1 MYSDIEFRLHFL
13 MIQTLIQP
21 KDRKT
26 PKPPNGVM
34 IEVGV
39 LSAVFFGIFSGVFF
53 HVDFFPAN
61 LVMHTVLVFEDR
73 REVLSVSKLKEQF
86 EEAIRTKVIPYRN
99 MYSRVGDTDGV
110 YPGRIRSLR
119 KNPIR
124 IQPSRQTGSESD
136 P

>member
-39 LSAVFFGIFSGVFF
+39 LSAVFFWYFFWCFF

-61 LVMHTVLVFEDR
+61 LVIHTVLVFEDR

-99 MYSRVGDTDGV
+99 IYSMVGDTDCV
-110 YPGRIRSLR
+110 YL
-119 KNPIR
+119 
-124 IQPSRQTGSESD
+124 D
-136 P
+136 PYLT

>member
-1 MYSDIEFRLHFL
+1 
-13 MIQTLIQP
+13 
-21 KDRKT
+21 
-26 PKPPNGVM
+26 
-34 IEVGV
+34 
-39 LSAVFFGIFSGVFF
+39 
-53 HVDFFPAN
+53 
-61 LVMHTVLVFEDR
+61 MHTMLVFEDR

-119 KNPIR
+119 KNRIR